1 MSMKGLEDHKV
12 QGELF
17 VFPGRVFFRGRGLHT
32 EYHSHHASSLLLSME
47 DQPFRVALSE
57 KEEPAPYRGL
67 LLGPGVRHQ
76 LLARTIDM
84 LVIQVVPE
92 MYRIGP
98 GSICEIAGPQ
108 IARIARLAAVRKCR
122 EVSRATDKIL
132 ALVEGQGETIEEHP
146 PLDARIEKSLQQIQ
160 EALPE
165 ILSVMELSIMAGLSE
180 HRFMHLFKKEVGI
193 PVRRYAL
200 WARMQKAAFLLQDGR
215 SLTEAAHEAGFS
227 DSAHMS
233 RSFKEFFGISP
244 SSVLG
249 EKAAVMSWFCS
260 ELPGK
265 KSQSAETGEHFK

>member
-1 MSMKGLEDHKV
+1 MQTSMKGVEEHKV

-32 EYHSHHASSLLLSME
+32 EYHSHHASSLLVSME
-47 DQPFRVALSE
+47 NQPFMVALSE
-57 KEEPAPYRGL
+57 EEDARPYRGL

-76 LLARTIDM
+76 LLARSTDM

-92 MYRIGP
+92 MYRFGP
-98 GSICEIAGPQ
+98 GSIREIA
-108 IARIARLAAVRKCR
+108 ANNLDSIARLATARKCR
-122 EVSRATDKIL
+122 EVSRATDEIL
-132 ALVEGQGETIEEHP
+132 ALVEGQGEIIQEHP
-146 PLDARIEKSLQQIQ
+146 PLDARIENSLQQIQ

-165 ILSVMELSIMAGLSE
+165 ILSVAELSIMAGLSE

-215 SLTEAAHEAGFS
+215 SLTDAAHEAGFS

-249 EKAAVMSWFCS
+249 EKAAVLSWFCS
-260 ELPGK
+260 ELPGRK
-265 KSQSAETGEHFK
+265 RKDGP